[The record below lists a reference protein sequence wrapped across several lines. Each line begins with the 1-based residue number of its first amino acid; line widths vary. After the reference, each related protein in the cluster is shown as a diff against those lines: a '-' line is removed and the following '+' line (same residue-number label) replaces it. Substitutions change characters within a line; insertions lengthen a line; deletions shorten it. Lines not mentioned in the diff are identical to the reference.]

1 MKFETYYYSRNN
13 FVLTPISWCFGRME
27 INMDINYELYK
38 VFFQVAKSLSF
49 SDAADTLFI
58 SQSAV
63 SQSIKTLEKRLNQT
77 LFIRSTKRVALTKEG
92 ELLLKH
98 IEPAIN
104 LISRGENQLCAD
116 PKSGVQLRIGAS
128 DTICRY
134 YLVPFL
140 NIFHKKYPNIH
151 IKVTNATSL
160 QCAKLLERNEV
171 DLIVTNSPNSAL
183 NNMMQII
190 PVKKFKDIFIA
201 NKEAFPLSDRPITL
215 QELQQNPIL
224 MLDKRS
230 TTSIFLHNLFLEN
243 SLDLVPA
250 IELSSNDLLI
260 DLAKIGLGIA
270 FIPDFCVK
278 ELDNLSIIQTTQ
290 EIPTRLLVASYNNDI
305 PLSDAAKFFIDS
317 LIEV

>member
-1 MKFETYYYSRNN
+1 
-13 FVLTPISWCFGRME
+13 
-27 INMDINYELYK
+27 MDINYELYK
-38 VFFQVAKSLSF
+38 VFYQVAKSLSF

-140 NIFHKKYPNIH
+140 NNFHKKYPSIH

-171 DLIVTNSPNSAL
+171 DIIVTNSPNPAL
-183 NNMMQII
+183 NNMMQIV
-190 PVKKFKDIFIA
+190 PVKEFHDIFIA
-201 NKEAFPLSDRPITL
+201 NKEAFPLTDRQITL
-215 QELQQNPIL
+215 KELQQYPIL

-230 TTSIFLHNLFLEN
+230 TTSIYLHNLFLEN

-278 ELDNLSIIQTTQ
+278 ELEDLAIISITQ
-290 EIPTRLLVASYNNDI
+290 DIPARLLVAAYNNDI
-305 PLSDAAKFFIDS
+305 PISDAAKYFIDS
-317 LIEV
+317 LIAAKE

>member
-1 MKFETYYYSRNN
+1 
-13 FVLTPISWCFGRME
+13 
-27 INMDINYELYK
+27 MDINYELYK
-38 VFFQVAKSLSF
+38 VFYHVAKSLSF

-140 NIFHKKYPNIH
+140 NQFHTEYPNIH
-151 IKVTNATSL
+151 IKVTNGTSL

-171 DLIVTNSPNSAL
+171 DVIITNSPNSAL

-190 PVKKFKDIFIA
+190 PVKEFRDVFIA
-201 NKEAFPLSDRPITL
+201 NKEAFPLNDRPITL
-215 QELQQNPIL
+215 EELQQYPIL
-224 MLDKRS
+224 MLEKRS
-230 TTSIFLHNLFLEN
+230 TTAIYLHNLFLEN

-270 FIPDFCVK
+270 FIPDFCIK
-278 ELDNLSIIQTTQ
+278 ELDNLAIIHTTQ
-290 EIPTRLLVASYNNDI
+290 DIPSRLLVAAYNTDI
-305 PLSDAAKFFIDS
+305 PISDAARYFIDS
-317 LIEV
+317 LTTQPSK

>member
-1 MKFETYYYSRNN
+1 
-13 FVLTPISWCFGRME
+13 
-27 INMDINYELYK
+27 MDINYELYK
-38 VFFQVAKSLSF
+38 VFYQVAKSLSF

-140 NIFHKKYPNIH
+140 NNFHKKYPKIH
-151 IKVTNATSL
+151 IKVTNGTSL

-171 DLIVTNSPNSAL
+171 DIIVTNSPNPGL
-183 NNMMQII
+183 NNMMQIV
-190 PVKKFKDIFIA
+190 PVREFHDIFIA
-201 NKEAFPLSDRPITL
+201 NKEAFPLSQHPITL
-215 QELQQNPIL
+215 KELQQYPIL

-270 FIPDFCVK
+270 FIPDYCVK
-278 ELDNLSIIQTTQ
+278 EPEDLAVINITQ
-290 EIPTRLLVASYNNDI
+290 EIPARLLVAAYNNDI
-305 PLSDAAKFFIDS
+305 PISDAAKYFIDS
-317 LIEV
+317 LTAAK

>member
-1 MKFETYYYSRNN
+1 
-13 FVLTPISWCFGRME
+13 
-27 INMDINYELYK
+27 MDINYELYK
-38 VFFQVAKSLSF
+38 VFYQVAKSLSF

-63 SQSIKTLEKRLNQT
+63 SQSIKTLEKRLNQP

-104 LISRGENQLCAD
+104 LIIRGENQLCAD

-134 YLVPFL
+134 YLVPYL
-140 NIFHKKYPNIH
+140 NKFHKKYPNIH
-151 IKVTNATSL
+151 IKVTNGTSM
-160 QCAKLLERNEV
+160 QCAKLLERNDV
-171 DLIVTNSPNSAL
+171 DVIVTNSPNSAL
-183 NNMMQII
+183 NNLMQIL
-190 PVKKFKDIFIA
+190 PVKEFRDIFIA
-201 NKEAFPLSDRPITL
+201 NQEAFPLQDRPVSL
-215 QELQQNPIL
+215 QELQQYPIL

-230 TTSIFLHNLFLEN
+230 TTSMFLHNLFLEN

-270 FIPDFCVK
+270 FIPDYCVK
-278 ELDNLSIIQTTQ
+278 ELEDLTVINIDK
-290 EIPTRLLVASYNNDI
+290 EIPARMLVAAYNTDI
-305 PLSDAAKFFIDS
+305 PLSDAAKFFIDN
-317 LIEV
+317 LTEHIGGETK

>member
-1 MKFETYYYSRNN
+1 
-13 FVLTPISWCFGRME
+13 
-27 INMDINYELYK
+27 MDINYELYK
-38 VFFQVAKSLSF
+38 VFYQVARSLSF
-49 SDAADTLFI
+49 SEAADALFI

-98 IEPAIN
+98 VEPAIN

-116 PKSGVQLRIGAS
+116 PKSGVQLRVGAS

-140 NIFHKKYPNIH
+140 NNFHKKYPNIH
-151 IKVTNATSL
+151 IKVTNGTSL

-171 DLIVTNSPNSAL
+171 DVIVTNSPNLAL

-190 PVKKFKDIFIA
+190 PVKEFHDIFIA
-201 NKEAFPLSDRPITL
+201 NKEAFPLSDRPVTLKEL
-215 QELQQNPIL
+215 QEHPIL
-224 MLDKRS
+224 MLEKRS
-230 TTSIFLHNLFLEN
+230 TTSLFLHNLFLEH

-278 ELDNLSIIQTTQ
+278 GQDDLATIRITE
-290 EIPTRLLVASYNNDI
+290 EIPSRLLVAAYNNDI
-305 PLSDAAKFFIDS
+305 PLSDAARYFIES
-317 LIEV
+317 LKA

>member
-1 MKFETYYYSRNN
+1 
-13 FVLTPISWCFGRME
+13 
-27 INMDINYELYK
+27 MDINYELYK
-38 VFFQVAKSLSF
+38 VFYHVAKSLSF

-116 PKSGVQLRIGAS
+116 PKSGIQLRIGAS

-134 YLVPFL
+134 YLVPYL
-140 NIFHKKYPNIH
+140 NQFHTKYPHIH
-151 IKVTNATSL
+151 IKVTNGTSL

-171 DLIVTNSPNSAL
+171 DVIVTNSPNPAL

-190 PVKKFKDIFIA
+190 SVKEFHDVFIA
-201 NKEAFPLSDRPITL
+201 NQEAFPLNDRPITL
-215 QELQQNPIL
+215 QELQQYPIL
-224 MLDKRS
+224 MLEKRS
-230 TTSIFLHNLFLEN
+230 TTAIYLHNLFLEN

-270 FIPDFCVK
+270 FLPDFCIK
-278 ELDNLSIIQTTQ
+278 ETDHLTIIPTTQ
-290 EIPTRLLVASYNNDI
+290 EIPPRMLVAAYNNDI
-305 PLSDAAKFFIDS
+305 PISDAARYFIDS
-317 LIEV
+317 LTA

>member
-1 MKFETYYYSRNN
+1 
-13 FVLTPISWCFGRME
+13 
-27 INMDINYELYK
+27 MDINYELYK
-38 VFFQVAKSLSF
+38 VFYHVAKSLSF

-116 PKSGVQLRIGAS
+116 PKSGIQLRIGAS

-140 NIFHKKYPNIH
+140 NQFHTKYPNIH
-151 IKVTNATSL
+151 IKVTNGTSL

-171 DLIVTNSPNSAL
+171 DVIVTNSPNPAL

-190 PVKKFKDIFIA
+190 PVKEFHDVFIA
-201 NKEAFPLSDRPITL
+201 NQEAFPLTDHPVTFE
-215 QELQQNPIL
+215 ELQQYPIL
-224 MLDKRS
+224 MLEKRS
-230 TTSIFLHNLFLEN
+230 TTAIYLHNLFLEH

-250 IELSSNDLLI
+250 IELNSNDLLI

-270 FIPDFCVK
+270 FIPDFCIK
-278 ELDNLSIIQTTQ
+278 EQDDLTIIPTTQ
-290 EIPTRLLVASYNNDI
+290 EIPSRMLVAAYNNDI
-305 PLSDAAKFFIDS
+305 PISDAARYFIDS
-317 LIEV
+317 LTA

>member
-1 MKFETYYYSRNN
+1 
-13 FVLTPISWCFGRME
+13 
-27 INMDINYELYK
+27 MDINYELYK
-38 VFFQVAKSLSF
+38 VFYHVAKSLSF
-49 SDAADTLFI
+49 SDAADNLYI

-104 LISRGENQLCAD
+104 LISRGENQLCID
-116 PKSGVQLRIGAS
+116 PKNGVQLRIGAS

-140 NIFHKKYPNIH
+140 NKFHKKYPNIH
-151 IKVTNATSL
+151 IKVTNGTSL

-171 DLIVTNSPNSAL
+171 DVIVTNSPNSAL

-190 PVKKFKDIFIA
+190 PVKEFRDIFIV
-201 NKEAFPLSDRPITL
+201 NPDAFPLTDHRVSL
-215 QELQQNPIL
+215 QELQQYPIL

-260 DLAKIGLGIA
+260 DLARIGLGVA
-270 FIPDFCVK
+270 FIPDFCV
-278 ELDNLSIIQTTQ
+278 ENHDDLSVITTDQ
-290 EIPTRLLVASYNNDI
+290 DIPSRMLVAAYNNDI
-305 PLSDAAKFFIDS
+305 PISDAAKFFIDS
-317 LIEV
+317 LTAQYTH

>member
-1 MKFETYYYSRNN
+1 
-13 FVLTPISWCFGRME
+13 
-27 INMDINYELYK
+27 MDINYELYK
-38 VFFQVAKSLSF
+38 VFYHVAKSLSF
-49 SDAADTLFI
+49 SDAADTLYI

-63 SQSIKTLEKRLNQT
+63 SQSIKTLERRLNQT

-98 IEPAIN
+98 VEPAIN
-104 LISRGENQLCAD
+104 LISRGENQLCVD

-140 NIFHKKYPNIH
+140 NNFHKKYPNIH
-151 IKVTNATSL
+151 IKVTNGTSL

-171 DLIVTNSPNSAL
+171 DVIVTNSPNSAL

-190 PVKKFKDIFIA
+190 PVKEFRDIFIA
-201 NKEAFPLSDRPITL
+201 NPEAFPLTDHPVTL

-243 SLDLVPA
+243 SLDLVPSV
-250 IELSSNDLLI
+250 ELSSNDLLI
-260 DLAKIGLGIA
+260 DLARIGLGIA
-270 FIPDFCVK
+270 FIPDFCM
-278 ELDNLSIIQTTQ
+278 ENQENLSVIDLT
-290 EIPTRLLVASYNNDI
+290 EDIPSRLLVAAYNQDI
-305 PLSDAAKFFIDS
+305 PISDAAMYFIDS
-317 LIEV
+317 MTDALKGK

>member
-1 MKFETYYYSRNN
+1 M
-13 FVLTPISWCFGRME
+13 VI
-27 INMDINYELYK
+27 IMDINYELYK
-38 VFFQVAKSLSF
+38 VFYQVAKSLSF
-49 SDAADTLFI
+49 SDAADALFI

-77 LFIRSTKRVALTKEG
+77 LFLRSTKRVALTKEG

-116 PKSGVQLRIGAS
+116 PKNGVQLRIGAS

-134 YLVPFL
+134 FLVPFL
-140 NIFHKKYPNIH
+140 NNFHKQFPNIH
-151 IKVTNATSL
+151 IKVTNGTSL
-160 QCAKLLERNEV
+160 QCANLLERNEV
-171 DLIVTNSPNSAL
+171 DVIVTNSPNSGL

-190 PVKKFKDIFIA
+190 SVKEFRDIFIA
-201 NKEAFPLSDRPITL
+201 NKDAFPLTDRPISL
-215 QELQQNPIL
+215 QELQQYPIL
-224 MLDKRS
+224 MLEKRS
-230 TTSIFLHNLFLEN
+230 TTSMFLHNLFLEN

-278 ELDNLSIIQTTQ
+278 DHEDLSVIHIDK
-290 EIPTRLLVASYNNDI
+290 EIPSRMLVAAYNNDI
-305 PLSDAAKFFIDS
+305 PISDAAKYFIDS
-317 LIEV
+317 LTA

>member
-1 MKFETYYYSRNN
+1 
-13 FVLTPISWCFGRME
+13 
-27 INMDINYELYK
+27 MDINYELYK
-38 VFFQVAKSLSF
+38 VFYQVAKSLSF
-49 SDAADTLFI
+49 SDAADNLFI

-98 IEPAIN
+98 VEPAIN

-134 YLVPFL
+134 YLVPYL
-140 NIFHKKYPNIH
+140 NNFHKQYPNIH
-151 IKVTNATSL
+151 IKVTNGTSL

-171 DLIVTNSPNSAL
+171 DVIVTNSPNSAL

-190 PVKKFKDIFIA
+190 PVKEFRDIFIA
-201 NKEAFPLSDRPITL
+201 NHDAFPLTDRPITL
-215 QELQQNPIL
+215 QELQQCPIL

-260 DLAKIGLGIA
+260 DLAKIGLGVA

-278 ELDNLSIIQTTQ
+278 ELEDLTVINIT
-290 EIPTRLLVASYNNDI
+290 EDIPSRMLVAAYNNDI
-305 PLSDAAKFFIDS
+305 PISDAAKYFIDS
-317 LIEV
+317 LTAEVM

>member
-1 MKFETYYYSRNN
+1 
-13 FVLTPISWCFGRME
+13 
-27 INMDINYELYK
+27 MDINYELYK
-38 VFFQVAKSLSF
+38 VFYHVAKSLSF
-49 SDAADTLFI
+49 SEAAETLFI

-116 PKSGVQLRIGAS
+116 PQSGVQLRVGAS

-134 YLVPFL
+134 YLVPYL
-140 NIFHKKYPNIH
+140 NNFHKQYPNIH
-151 IKVTNATSL
+151 IKVTNGTSL

-171 DLIVTNSPNSAL
+171 DVIVTNSPNSGL
-183 NNMMQII
+183 NNLMQII
-190 PVKKFKDIFIA
+190 PVKEFHDIFIA
-201 NKEAFPLSDRPITL
+201 KKEAFPLPERPLTL
-215 QELQQNPIL
+215 QELQQHPIL
-224 MLDKRS
+224 MLEKRA
-230 TTSIFLHNLFLEN
+230 TTSMFLHNLFLEH

-278 ELDNLSIIQTTQ
+278 EYDNLTI
-290 EIPTRLLVASYNNDI
+290 IPTEQAIPSRMLVAAHNNDI
-305 PLSDAAKFFIDS
+305 PLSDAARFFLDS
-317 LIEV
+317 LKS

>member
-1 MKFETYYYSRNN
+1 MKGM
-13 FVLTPISWCFGRME
+13 VI
-27 INMDINYELYK
+27 IMDINYELYK
-38 VFFQVAKSLSF
+38 VFYQVAKSLSF
-49 SDAADTLFI
+49 SEAADNLFI

-63 SQSIKTLEKRLNQT
+63 SQSIKTLEKRLNQI

-140 NIFHKKYPNIH
+140 NNFHKKYPNIH
-151 IKVTNATSL
+151 IKVTNGTSL
-160 QCAKLLERNEV
+160 QCAQLLERNEV
-171 DLIVTNSPNSAL
+171 DVIVTNSPNSAL

-190 PVKKFKDIFIA
+190 PVKEFRDIFIA
-201 NKEAFPLSDRPITL
+201 NQEAFPLTDRPITL
-215 QELQQNPIL
+215 QELQQCPIL

-260 DLAKIGLGIA
+260 DLAKIGLGVA

-278 ELDNLSIIQTTQ
+278 ELEDLTVINIT
-290 EIPTRLLVASYNNDI
+290 EDIPSRLLVAAYNNDI
-305 PLSDAAKFFIDS
+305 PISDAARYFIDS
-317 LIEV
+317 LTA

>member
-1 MKFETYYYSRNN
+1 
-13 FVLTPISWCFGRME
+13 
-27 INMDINYELYK
+27 MDINYELYK
-38 VFFQVAKSLSF
+38 VFYHVAKSLSF
-49 SDAADTLFI
+49 SEAAEALFI

-98 IEPAIN
+98 VEPAIN

-134 YLVPFL
+134 YLVPYL
-140 NIFHKKYPNIH
+140 KHFHKKYPNIH
-151 IKVTNATSL
+151 IKVTNGTSF

-171 DLIVTNSPNSAL
+171 DVIVTNSPNSGI
-183 NNMMQII
+183 NNLMEII
-190 PVKKFKDIFIA
+190 PVKEFRDIFIA
-201 NKEAFPLSDRPITL
+201 NKETYPLYDRAITL
-215 QELQQNPIL
+215 EELLEYPIL

-230 TTSIFLHNLFLEN
+230 TTSMFLHNLFLEN

-250 IELSSNDLLI
+250 IEVTSNDLLI
-260 DLAKIGLGIA
+260 DFAKIGLGIA
-270 FIPDFCVK
+270 FLPDFCIK
-278 ELDNLSIIQTTQ
+278 DLDNLTEIRTSK
-290 EIPTRLLVASYNNDI
+290 EIPPRLLVAAHNKDI
-305 PLSDAAKFFIDS
+305 PLSDASRFFIES
-317 LIEV
+317 LTSMNL

>member
-1 MKFETYYYSRNN
+1 
-13 FVLTPISWCFGRME
+13 
-27 INMDINYELYK
+27 MDINYELYK
-38 VFFQVAKSLSF
+38 VFYHVAKSLSF
-49 SDAADTLFI
+49 SDAADALFI

-116 PKSGVQLRIGAS
+116 PKSGIQLRIGAS

-140 NIFHKKYPNIH
+140 NQFHTKYPNIH
-151 IKVTNATSL
+151 IKVTNGTSL

-171 DLIVTNSPNSAL
+171 DVIVTNSPNPAL

-190 PVKKFKDIFIA
+190 PVKEFRDVFIA
-201 NKEAFPLSDRPITL
+201 NKEAFPLKDCPITL
-215 QELQQNPIL
+215 QELQQYPIL
-224 MLDKRS
+224 MLEKRS
-230 TTSIFLHNLFLEN
+230 TTAIYLHNLFLEN

-270 FIPDFCVK
+270 FIPDFCIK
-278 ELDNLSIIQTTQ
+278 ELDNLTIIPTNQ
-290 EIPTRLLVASYNNDI
+290 EIPSRMLVAAYNNDI
-305 PLSDAAKFFIDS
+305 PISDAARYFIDS
-317 LIEV
+317 LTA